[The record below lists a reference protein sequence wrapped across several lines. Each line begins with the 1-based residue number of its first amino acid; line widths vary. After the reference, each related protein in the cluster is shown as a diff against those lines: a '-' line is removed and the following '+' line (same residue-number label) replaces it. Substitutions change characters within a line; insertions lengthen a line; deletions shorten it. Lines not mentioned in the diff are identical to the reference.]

1 MNQNLENIIGF
12 KVRIVNLLDVTTVG
26 KIYSINSSNNTITL
40 QTGGN
45 NGSSKYDFKIIKC
58 SFIKSLTVVG
68 EKPNNNNFR
77 RQHLKPQL
85 VHLDRVE
92 QFLQE
97 QVATAKKTR
106 ELHNSGV
113 SKEGQQIFDLLYKTI
128 PDTKWVGKDIVVLD
142 DIKVVPPYK
151 TSNIITLH
159 ESQSIGLIEKIV
171 QKCWNTINEQR
182 QVSSV
187 ENSDD
192 GRKGG

>member
-1 MNQNLENIIGF
+1 MSQNLENIVGF
-12 KVRIVNLLDVTTVG
+12 KVQIVNLLDVATTG

-45 NGSSKYDFKIIKC
+45 NGSSVYDFKIIKC
-58 SFIKSLTVVG
+58 SFIKSLIVVG
-68 EKPNNNNFR
+68 EKPSNNSFR

-97 QVATAKKTR
+97 RILQADRNKLLLNA
-106 ELHNSGV
+106 NV
-113 SKEGQQIFDLLYKTI
+113 SKEGQQVFDSLHKTV
-128 PDTKWVGKDIVVLD
+128 PGTKWVGNDIVVLD
-142 DIKVVPPYK
+142 DIKVVAPYK
-151 TSNIITLH
+151 VSNIIKLH

-171 QKCWNTINEQR
+171 QKCWQMIGNETESR
-182 QVSSV
+182 
-187 ENSDD
+187 EDSDD